1 MIDNF
6 SLARTPCDFC
16 LQPLQDSPR
25 TALTML
31 FLCRHVVH
39 ATCVAEPESLPSM
52 SSSDYIVRTEDGI
65 STSRGINESVA
76 LCVFF
81 VVLPFSV
88 SSGSNLTDYVVNRG
102 HSESMLKL
110 RIGRGCPVCHR
121 NEEGKTVL
129 QLQSNPPRG
138 TIALK

>member
-1 MIDNF
+1 MRVSHCASF
-6 SLARTPCDFC
+6 SLF
-16 LQPLQDSPR
+16 
-25 TALTML
+25 
-31 FLCRHVVH
+31 
-39 ATCVAEPESLPSM
+39 
-52 SSSDYIVRTEDGI
+52 Y
-65 STSRGINESVA
+65 
-76 LCVFF
+76 
-81 VVLPFSV
+81 FSV

>member
-1 MIDNF
+1 MTLF
-6 SLARTPCDFC
+6 PLARTPCDFC

-31 FLCRHVVH
+31 FLCRHTVH
-39 ATCVAEPESLPSM
+39 ATCVTEPENLPSM
-52 SSSDYIVRTEDGI
+52 SSSDYFARTADGI
-65 STSRGINESVA
+65 STSRGM
-76 LCVFF
+76 
-81 VVLPFSV
+81 
-88 SSGSNLTDYVVNRG
+88 SGSIALYAFLCLQVHLTDCIERDR
-102 HSESMLKL
+102 SESTLKL